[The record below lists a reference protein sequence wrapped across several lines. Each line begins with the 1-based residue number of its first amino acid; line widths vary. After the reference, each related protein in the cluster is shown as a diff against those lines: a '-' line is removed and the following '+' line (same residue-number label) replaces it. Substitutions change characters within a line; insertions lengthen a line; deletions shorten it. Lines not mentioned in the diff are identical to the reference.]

1 MKNFTIIIAIL
12 FLTAS
17 LPLEIFAQ
25 NDKKQT
31 HKDIMAKLIADKKDY
46 LKEKIPLSEKEA
58 EVFFAVYDE
67 LEMKKFETAHNV
79 FREASKIRRSTEYI
93 NDKIYLKMA
102 EEQALVSIKI
112 AELEQEYFLK
122 FKNILSPKQL
132 FMYYQ
137 WEHRFAKEMIKRE
150 QKKVNNVK

>member
-79 FREASKIRRSTEYI
+79 FR
-93 NDKIYLKMA
+93 IYLKMA